1 MNRERQ
7 IKKEGGRG
15 NRKQWGGEEE
25 EIGKNERDRK
35 KERIKGKIEGKRRG
49 KEWVTVKCKRFNS

>member
-35 KERIKGKIEGKRRG
+35 KEWRERLKEGDEVRNG
-49 KEWVTVKCKRFNS
+49 LQ